1 MSQIAESARRAKEAS
16 RLVASLDDK
25 TKAAVLNGLAD
36 CIEGA
41 APLLQMMNGKDV
53 IEAQKSGLAEAR
65 IARLRI
71 TGAVIDQTIASLR
84 QIAGMPDPV
93 GQVTLERT
101 TPIGLK
107 VKRVRTP
114 LGVVAMIYEAR
125 PMVTVDAFALCFKSG
140 NACILKGGSEARES
154 NLMLM
159 KLIHAVL
166 EGHGL
171 PLDACVVL
179 AKATRDDVRELVTL
193 DRFIDVAIP
202 RGGEELIRFVRE
214 HAKVPLLFH
223 AKGVCHIFVDQAADL
238 DMAEK
243 VCVSAKVS
251 APATCNAAE
260 CVLLHEGIA
269 AVAVPRLVGAFRAA
283 GVEVRGC
290 ERTRELAPEAVPAAA
305 EDFGR
310 EFLALTIAMR
320 VVPGMDEAISH
331 IERYG
336 SDHTEAIITHD
347 ERAAEWFADHVR
359 SSCVVVNASTRFN
372 DGFSLGLGAEI
383 GISTTRLH
391 AYGPMGL
398 EELTTQRWVV
408 RGDGQG
414 R

>member
-1 MSQIAESARRAKEAS
+1 MSQVVESARRAKEAS

-41 APLLQMMNGKDV
+41 APLIQMVNGKDV
-53 IEAQKSGLAEAR
+53 MEAQKAGLAEAKL
-65 IARLRI
+65 ARLRI
-71 TGAVIDQTIASLR
+71 NGSVIEQTMSSLR

-101 TPIGLK
+101 TPIGLR
-107 VKRVRTP
+107 VKKVRTP

-125 PMVTVDAFALCFKSG
+125 PMVTIDAFALCFKSG
-140 NACILKGGSEARES
+140 NACILKGGGEACES

-166 EGHGL
+166 AGHGL
-171 PLDACVVL
+171 PADACVVL
-179 AKATRDDVRELVTL
+179 AKATREEVRDLLTL
-193 DRFIDVAIP
+193 DRYVDVAIP
-202 RGGEELIRFVRE
+202 RGGEELIRFVQE

-223 AKGVCHIFVDQAADL
+223 ARGVCHIFVDQAADM

-243 VCVSAKVS
+243 VCVSAKTS

-260 CVLLHEGIA
+260 CVLVHEGVA
-269 AVAVPRLVGAFRAA
+269 AAAVPRLVGAFVAA

-290 ERTRELAPEAVPAAA
+290 ARTCELDSRAIPAAG

-310 EFLALTIAMR
+310 EFLGLTVALK
-320 VVPGMDEAISH
+320 VVPGMDEAIAH
-331 IERYG
+331 IEQFG
-336 SDHTEAIITHD
+336 SDHTEAIITGD
-347 ERAAEWFADHVR
+347 ERAAEWFSDHVR

-408 RGDGQG
+408 RGDGQV